1 MRSLPRAKYFR
12 YVVWFEILSK
22 EWYPRNSVLHS
33 AIPDAH
39 HTAHITQPLVT
50 MGLALTPVQAFAASI
65 CIICT
70 SAFQQSPSLL
80 GRNPVGSPPQQ
91 SGVTLFASDRKSQ
104 SAAEWARREEEKG
117 RREREGDVVIGKTS
131 AVKGATDYAID
142 AKATEA
148 EWLRQAS
155 KVERKVYEQTN
166 EGMKM
171 LKMLRL
177 EEAATA
183 FDQVFKLKPNAYL
196 WQAGIAKFYLGDL
209 ANAADIF
216 ARNAITFESKFGMPA
231 TEERIWLHACKLKL
245 YKSMDK
251 EDKKRVRATGGIEA
265 LLAPTPENETTVEL
279 LRSESRKAIRIA
291 RELFAATVANDYS
304 GDILARA
311 KLRAIGGNFEQKPK
325 ADLKMWK
332 INAWFYLGLHY
343 DVLGEEKESKECMKM
358 ALKMCPSFG
367 NGDDIVHT
375 LPMLHMARRD
385 WFDNE
390 EFVETSNETGD
401 DERKSKASTNA
412 SLPVQANPVLL
423 ESIKAS
429 ISKLKLT
436 NLRDALKVRG
446 LKTFGSKEEL
456 QIKLFK
462 SLMNDAGLQP

>member
-1 MRSLPRAKYFR
+1 
-12 YVVWFEILSK
+12 
-22 EWYPRNSVLHS
+22 
-33 AIPDAH
+33 
-39 HTAHITQPLVT
+39 
-50 MGLALTPVQAFAASI
+50 MGLAATPVQAFAASM
-65 CIICT
+65 CILFT
-70 SAFQQSPSLL
+70 SAFHQSPILL
-80 GRNPVGSPPQQ
+80 GGRTVGTLPQQ
-91 SGVTLFASDRKSQ
+91 NGRCKSVSLFASDRKSQ

-131 AVKGATDYAID
+131 ALKGATDYAID

-155 KVERKVYEQTN
+155 KVERKVYEQTE

-177 EEAATA
+177 EEAAAA
-183 FDQVFKLKPNAYL
+183 FDQVFKLRPKAYL

-216 ARNAITFESKFGMPA
+216 ARNAVTFESKFGLPA

-245 YKSMDK
+245 YKNMDK
-251 EDKKRVRATGGIEA
+251 EDKKRVRETGGIEA
-265 LLAPTPENETTVEL
+265 LLAPTPENENTLDL
-279 LRSESRKAIRIA
+279 LRSESRKAIRIT

-311 KLRAIGGNFEQKPK
+311 KLRSIGGAFEQRPK
-325 ADLKMWK
+325 VDLKMWK

-343 DVLGEEKESKECMKM
+343 DCLGEPEESKECMKM

-367 NGDDIVHT
+367 NGEDIVHT
-375 LPMLHMARRD
+375 LPMLHMSRRD

-390 EFVETSNETGD
+390 EFVETSNETGH
-401 DERKSKASTNA
+401 DERKSKASTDV
-412 SLPVQANPVLL
+412 SLPVEANPVLK
-423 ESIKAS
+423 ESIKTS
-429 ISKLKLT
+429 IAKLKLAE
-436 NLRDALKVRG
+436 LRDALKVRG

-456 QIKLFK
+456 QVKLFR
-462 SLMNDAGLQP
+462 SLMDDAGLQP